1 MTWNEIQERRNQI
14 ELWAKTK
21 MQTEQDTPNTQKA
34 ERIKLGAEVNEIM
47 SLIWTKIAPIQMY
60 IDRHF

>member
-1 MTWNEIQERRNQI
+1 MRVKSGVSEVAGSNPVQ
-14 ELWAKTK
+14 AKIK

-47 SLIWTKIAPIQMY
+47 SLI
-60 IDRHF
+60 